1 MISFTHIP
9 FLAIKKYL
17 QPTGKIVL
25 IPEKSATLPWLN
37 VRQNIELAGRLE
49 TCGKNIENRDIED
62 LISLVGLSGYENH
75 FPQNDSF
82 GFRFRISLAR
92 ALLFNPVVLLLD
104 DCFKKMD
111 SATREEIYNLVY
123 DISKKVNPYFIL
135 ATTNVLEAIRLSGR
149 IFLMSKNPG
158 RIYNDIKISGEFI
171 HNYRNEEF
179 SGYRNLIE
187 DAYNKE
193 NQLGTM
199 NFSI

>member
-1 MISFTHIP
+1 M
-9 FLAIKKYL
+9 
-17 QPTGKIVL
+17 
-25 IPEKSATLPWLN
+25 N
-37 VRQNIELAGRLE
+37 VRENIELACRLE
-49 TCGKNIENRDIED
+49 TCGKNGGNYETGD
-62 LISLVGLSGYENH
+62 LINLVGLTGYENH
-75 FPQNDSF
+75 FPHNESS

-92 ALLFNPVVLLLD
+92 ALMFNPVVLLLD